1 MSNGSIR
8 TSTQI
13 TTGVRPRPGLTMR
26 AMLSASVLTVASAGA
41 LTVASAGAASAACTD
56 YFLCVW
62 KGANRTDSAFY
73 SSISNSNWDYLGN
86 PAAIRNMNDEDSSAQ
101 NNTERT
107 YARVW
112 QDDNYTASSY
122 CVRPGE
128 YKYYVGDSHNDRG
141 SSHRFYSS
149 C

>member
-56 YFLCVW
+56 YFLCVE
-62 KGANRTDSAFY
+62 GS
-73 SSISNSNWDYLGN
+73 
-86 PAAIRNMNDEDSSAQ
+86 EQ
-101 NNTERT
+101 N
-107 YARVW
+107 
-112 QDDNYTASSY
+112 
-122 CVRPGE
+122 
-128 YKYYVGDSHNDRG
+128 
-141 SSHRFYSS
+141 
-149 C
+149 